1 MNLIELWGIISGI
14 IITIF
19 GAGKFFERFVNKNK
33 TVDNKVD
40 THDEKINDL
49 STKVDKM
56 SAQVNLIESESN
68 SNKENLHKMR
78 NDMNGFMTSTNLRF
92 ERSEKNQ
99 SVQLMLMSQICE
111 KLGVNTEMAKFLMEE
126 K

>member
-1 MNLIELWGIISGI
+1 MNLVELWGIISGI
-14 IITIF
+14 IITVF
-19 GAGKFFERFVNKNK
+19 GAGKVFERFTNKNK

-40 THDEKINDL
+40 THDEKINHL
-49 STKVDKM
+49 SIKVDKM

-78 NDMNGFMTSTNLRF
+78 NDMNGFMTSTNIRF

-111 KLGVNTEMAKFLMEE
+111 KLGINTEMAKFLMVE
-126 K
+126 

>member
-14 IITIF
+14 IIAIF
-19 GAGKFFERFVNKNK
+19 GAGKFFERFNNKNK